1 MWRILKDRAGQTEPL
16 SLSPRSHRKL
26 HSYFICRNLMAFIDH
41 FIMNLCGFFISKM
54 NKKFSSGKNWRLRT
68 VVSNKIDDKNFG
80 KTDTC

>member
-1 MWRILKDRAGQTEPL
+1 
-16 SLSPRSHRKL
+16 
-26 HSYFICRNLMAFIDH
+26 MAFVDH